1 MSWVY
6 LVVGI
11 TCLIALQSLRSA
23 LSVVFPKYS
32 SKPVRAP
39 DATNFG
45 GLDLIASKSEA
56 LARLGFSGPAWVG
69 SDPSSAEANC
79 ISAHAVYRNEES
91 NVVAWVGPTVD
102 ISRPHQ
108 LLIYYSTLLQ
118 DGRYAITQVGDPYF
132 EIVDDPQ
139 TPAHTIVSSDEA
151 SELSL
156 HQAFV
161 TELGVPAANSTPQE
175 DVLRFADEHMNGIR
189 SRLLERGSIREV
201 AGVARPSL
209 SFAIRLIKSLASR
222 PKATGE
228 SEKSIPTSRLGFL
241 AHVAERT
248 KERAPSQGMQWL
260 LLALSSI
267 LFIFI
272 GWPLLGVEYTLIVFG
287 VILFHEGGHWMAMR
301 SFGYGNP
308 HITLLPLLGG
318 VTIGHENDPSAGKR
332 AWVALAGP
340 LPGILLGWT
349 LLFFVGVGHIDVLAD
364 YAGWVLPTCIVLLFV
379 NYLNILPIPP
389 FDGSHVVQAILP
401 PRWVWLQVLFLL
413 VGVALG
419 IYVAYLLEFWPIAL
433 ISAIQLIGL
442 KSLLQTTRLVAE
454 LEAEPMP
461 FGQDESARR
470 TWLFERLEQ
479 KLGTAKV
486 DVGRIGLSNQLL
498 HRLTVQP
505 MDWLQRLAVS
515 GIYGALLIVPVIAL
529 MFWTTDLWTAGTS
542 PEMESLYDEF
552 DVEWEQ
558 LSARAQT
565 LDMTELVSD
574 LSENQT
580 KAKPATQAALAAAE
594 QRLGRSLPNHLA
606 EFYALNDGALQLT
619 GIGPVDEIRPIDLE
633 DFVTGDLQYY
643 LYEDQLYFYEEAL
656 GEFIV
661 PVADTKD
668 WWIIGNNEDYLSI
681 VLIDPTAGTGNAA
694 VFSLSDGE
702 MSAYTSTHD
711 LLRSHWVARESETAY
726 AANSERIRAMLSER
740 MQDMSVS
747 ELLGEF
753 PEPAL
758 ITRLL
763 TRQFGHPGPINPE
776 TLAATENRI
785 GRSLP
790 ADHVEAL
797 QIHNGF
803 DPMALLPGEDIRP
816 GSESAEFNIER
827 AVEIAHASDRADLA
841 AEDIAACWVIAG
853 RFGERSENVPE
864 ELFATIF
871 WCPELDS
878 KHRYLSIVHSRFQ
891 ENFMEV
897 LREHAVSLNGY

>member
-32 SKPVRAP
+32 ARPVRAP
-39 DATNFG
+39 DATVFG
-45 GLDLIASKSEA
+45 GLDLVAAKSEA

-69 SDPSSAEANC
+69 SDPSSAEATG

-102 ISRPHQ
+102 LSRPHQ
-108 LLIYYSTLLQ
+108 LLVYYSTLLQ

-132 EIVDDPQ
+132 ETVDDPQ
-139 TPAHTIVSSDEA
+139 TPAHTIASSDEA

-161 TELGVPAANSTPQE
+161 AELDVPPANSTPQE

-189 SRLLERGSIREV
+189 SRLLERGSIRET

-209 SFAIRLIKSLASR
+209 RFAFRLLKSFASR
-222 PKATGE
+222 PKATGK
-228 SEKSIPTSRLGFL
+228 SEASIPTSRLGFL
-241 AHVAERT
+241 AQVAERAN
-248 KERAPSQGMQWL
+248 ERAPSQDMQWL

-267 LFIFI
+267 LFISI
-272 GWPLLGVEYTLIVFG
+272 GWPLLGVEYTLIIFG
-287 VILFHEGGHWMAMR
+287 VILFHEGGHWIAMR
-301 SFGYGNP
+301 WFGYGNP

-349 LLFFVGVGHIDVLAD
+349 LLFLVGAGHIDVLAD
-364 YAGWVLPTCIVLLFV
+364 SGGWVLPTCIVLLFV
-379 NYLNILPIPP
+379 NYLNVLPIPP

-401 PRWVWLQVLFLL
+401 PRWVWLQVLLLL

-419 IYVAYLLEFWPIAL
+419 VYVAYLLEFWPIAL

-442 KSLLQTTRLVAE
+442 KPLLQTARLVTE
-454 LEAEPMP
+454 LEAESVPY
-461 FGQDESARR
+461 GQDESARR

-479 KLGTAKV
+479 ELGTAKV
-486 DVGRIGLSNQLL
+486 DVRRIGLSNQLL

-505 MDWLQRLAVS
+505 MGWLQRSVVS
-515 GIYGALLIVPVIAL
+515 GIYGALLVVPVIAL
-529 MFWTTDLWTAGTS
+529 VFWTTDPWAAGTS

-552 DVEWEQ
+552 GLEWEH

-565 LDMTELVSD
+565 LDMAELVAD
-574 LSENQT
+574 LSEDQN

-594 QRLGRSLPNHLA
+594 QRLGRSLPTHLA

-633 DFVTGDLQYY
+633 EFVSGDLQYY
-643 LYEDQLYFYEEAL
+643 VYEDRLYFYEETL
-656 GEFIV
+656 GEVTV
-661 PVADTKD
+661 PIADTKD
-668 WWIIGNNEDYLSI
+668 WWVVGTNEDYLSI
-681 VLIDPTAGTGNAA
+681 VLVDPTSSAGNAA
-694 VFSLSDGE
+694 VFSLSDGD
-702 MSAYTSTHD
+702 MSAHTSTTD
-711 LLRSHWVARESETAY
+711 LLRSHWVARESEIAY
-726 AANSERIRAMLSER
+726 AANSERIRAVLSER
-740 MQDMSVS
+740 TQDMSVS
-747 ELLGEF
+747 ELFGEF

-758 ITRLL
+758 IARLL
-763 TRQFGHPGPINPE
+763 TRQFGYPGSISSE
-776 TLAATENRI
+776 ALAATENRI

-797 QIHNGF
+797 
-803 DPMALLPGEDIRP
+803 
-816 GSESAEFNIER
+816 
-827 AVEIAHASDRADLA
+827 
-841 AEDIAACWVIAG
+841 
-853 RFGERSENVPE
+853 
-864 ELFATIF
+864 
-871 WCPELDS
+871 
-878 KHRYLSIVHSRFQ
+878 
-891 ENFMEV
+891 
-897 LREHAVSLNGY
+897 